1 MKITHA
7 LTADARWD
15 TYRQSRTRATS
26 RMLRDDVADQLFDMA
41 EGEWPEADTDV
52 YGEGEYWLVIGQDEF
67 ANVVWYQTIN
77 GKEI

>member
-7 LTADARWD
+7 LTADSRWD

-26 RMLRDDVADQLFDMA
+26 RMLRDDVAEQLFDMT

-52 YGEGEYWLVIGQDEF
+52 YGDGEYWLCIGQDEF